1 MGVGVAVCR
10 LRDVRFSDVRFYC
23 LRSGGPYRGV
33 WRVAGSMGGVCRLCD
48 RLCGS
53 GRACRLRV
61 STYGG
66 SRDFVRVLGGG
77 ANRLRGRSGSTWAS

>member
-1 MGVGVAVCR
+1 MGVGAEVCR
-10 LRDVRFSDVRFYC
+10 ARDVRFSDVRFYY
-23 LRSGGPYRGV
+23 LRSGGPYRGG
-33 WRVAGSMGGVCRLCD
+33 WRVAGSRGGVCLLCD

-61 STYGG
+61 STCGG

-77 ANRLRGRSGSTWAS
+77 ASCLRGRNGSTWAS